1 VVYTITFNPALDYVM
16 RMDSPLDIGETN
28 RSQSEELY
36 YGGKGINV
44 SVVLNEL
51 GVSNVSLGFIAGFTG
66 DAIDAGVAKMGVI
79 TDFIKLPK
87 GISRINV
94 KLKAS
99 KETEINAQGPDID
112 EASIDALF
120 EKINKIK
127 DGDCIILAGSIPKT
141 LPDDIYE
148 RILKTLEGKDV
159 IKVVD
164 ATKDL
169 LMKVLPYK
177 PFLIKPNQAEL
188 GELFNVEITTDD
200 EIIKYARILQERGA
214 KNVLV
219 SLGKHGALLIPET
232 GEPIKM
238 GAPSGKAVNTVGSGD
253 SMVAGFLAG
262 YLQTK
267 DYYEALALGSAAGS
281 ATAVLPGLADKKT
294 IDIQREKINNGDF
307 IC

>member
-1 VVYTITFNPALDYVM
+1 MVYTITFNPALDYVM
-16 RMDSPLDIGETN
+16 RMNTSLDIGETN

-51 GVSNVSLGFIAGFTG
+51 GISNVSLGFIAGFTG
-66 DAIDAGVAKMGVI
+66 DAINEGVSKMGI
-79 TDFIKLPK
+79 TTDFIKLPK

-94 KLKAS
+94 KLKAD

-112 EASIDALF
+112 KESIDKLF
-120 EKINKIK
+120 SKINAIK
-127 DGDCIILAGSIPKT
+127 DGDCIVLAGSIPKT

-148 RILKTLEGKDV
+148 KILKALDGKTV
-159 IKVVD
+159 IKIVD

-177 PFLIKPNQAEL
+177 PFLVKPNRAEL
-188 GELFNVEITTDD
+188 GELFNVRIQND
-200 EIIKYARILQERGA
+200 EDIIKYGRILQDRGA
-214 KNVLV
+214 INVLI
-219 SLGKHGALLIPET
+219 SLGKDGAMLIPEN

-238 GAPSGKAVNTVGSGD
+238 GAPSGKPVNTVGSGD

-262 YLQTK
+262 YLKTH

-281 ATAVLPGLADKKT
+281 ATAILPGLANKET
-294 IDIQREKINNGDF
+294 IDIQRSKIEKGDF
-307 IC
+307 IK

>member
-1 VVYTITFNPALDYVM
+1 MVYTITFNPALDYVM
-16 RMDSPLDIGETN
+16 HMDSPLDIGETN

-219 SLGKHGALLIPET
+219 SLGKRGALLIPET

-267 DYYEALALGSAAGS
+267 NYYEALALGSAAGS

>member
-1 VVYTITFNPALDYVM
+1 MVYTITFNPALDYVM

-219 SLGKHGALLIPET
+219 SLGKRGALLIPET

>member
-219 SLGKHGALLIPET
+219 SLGKRGALLIPET

>member
-219 SLGKHGALLIPET
+219 SLGKRGALLIPET

-267 DYYEALALGSAAGS
+267 NYYEALALGSAAGS

>member
-16 RMDSPLDIGETN
+16 RMNGDLDIGETN

-51 GVSNVSLGFIAGFTG
+51 GISNVSLGFIAGFTG
-66 DAIDAGVAKMGVI
+66 DAINEGVAKMGVT
-79 TDFIKLPK
+79 TDFIKLPR

-112 EASIDALF
+112 QASIDALF
-120 EKINKIK
+120 KKIDAIK

-141 LPDDIYE
+141 LPSDIYE
-148 RILKTLEGKDV
+148 KILKSLEGKDV

-177 PFLIKPNQAEL
+177 PFLVKPNQAEL
-188 GELFNVEITTDD
+188 GELFNVNIETDED
-200 EIIKYARILQERGA
+200 IIKYGRILQDRGA
-214 KNVLV
+214 INVLV
-219 SLGKHGALLIPET
+219 SLGKRGALLIPET
-232 GEPIKM
+232 GEPIQM

-262 YLQTK
+262 YLKTK

-294 IDIQREKINNGDF
+294 IDIQRQKIVDGDF

>member
-1 VVYTITFNPALDYVM
+1 MVYTITFNPALDYVM

-120 EKINKIK
+120 EKINNIK

-219 SLGKHGALLIPET
+219 SLGKRGALLIPET